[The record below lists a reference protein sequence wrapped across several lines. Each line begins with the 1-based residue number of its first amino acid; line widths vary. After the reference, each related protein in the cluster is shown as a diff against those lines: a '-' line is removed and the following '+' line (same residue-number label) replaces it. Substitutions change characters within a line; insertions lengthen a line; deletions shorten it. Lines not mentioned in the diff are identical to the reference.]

1 MTNLRFSRLLLIQDS
16 EKKTVSYIFI
26 FSLLLGIP
34 QIATMTAAGALLL
47 RDFPPEFLPEL
58 FLYNGFGI
66 SVFSIFL
73 MILIRNRNLK
83 SSLIVITGF
92 LMTGTAVLL
101 GTILLFPEKTSLS
114 ALLFFWTRLENS
126 FLAVGFLLI
135 ANSLLPPRA
144 SRRLLGLTASGQVLS
159 LIAGG
164 LLIPLFLD
172 RATPVH
178 LLWFSLLAYIVLFFH
193 VFNFPDVKKT
203 DFMIPSRKRDFS
215 FVFWIFLTIGVMYL
229 LYYTVD
235 SAFLGVIDSNI
246 TDPEQI
252 GKFLAGFWVVVG
264 IIALLFKTL
273 ITGRFLHRFGLV
285 PGLVLPSLVL
295 IVLLGCYFFIFG
307 SDKGAVFILIV
318 VIKAVERI
326 LDGSL
331 FIPAFYGFFQGLVP
345 GKRQKTQ
352 LLAESLIGQGAAG
365 VAGILFLFFRQGDF
379 FDLRVILAM
388 SAFFG
393 LLLIVS
399 ALITHG
405 KYHKLMEDYLNPLR
419 TNTWKGE
426 DDENSVDDN
435 QNRKNILPLW
445 PTMMRVKNN
454 NGELDTV
461 SWQKAFQTQVQ
472 VAIALK
478 RELPLFPDFEPLLD
492 AWFFEW
498 DRMEEILIRIVQ
510 GVHKSVD
517 LLDRWKIFKNMPK
530 HEQLIALEGF
540 SRMIP
545 QPWKNPVT
553 SILAGEEAFLIQKS
567 ARGFDM
573 DEPFASFFTGD
584 NKRLSPWTR
593 KIIKMVR
600 AGDYKNEWNSY
611 SYLSI
616 MRQSEFFG
624 HFPYEY
630 LHELLPEISKRTFQ
644 PGEEVLT
651 EGDKGESMHIQSL
664 GTSHVHLK
672 KSIIATLGVG
682 ECFGELSSILPER
695 RSATILADTVV
706 HTLELSGETF
716 LNFLDSHPSALKK
729 IQLVLY
735 GRLKKFVKVGGSTIF
750 NKIIGTETNSG
761 EIFDLLM
768 AHPVF
773 SKLSMDI
780 IHNLSVNSWEYILQ
794 KGEELIPG
802 EIENTDGLYLL
813 VSGKV
818 SESWGRTELSE
829 KNPGAFPGIH
839 LLVDK
844 SFFRVGIR
852 AIEVSRLVQISR
864 SAYLGFLSENPYF
877 QMVLTKELV
886 CINRE
891 LLKQHC

>member
-1 MTNLRFSRLLLIQDS
+1 MMNLRFSRLLLIQDS

-34 QIATMTAAGALLL
+34 QIATMTAASALLL

-92 LMTGTAVLL
+92 LLTGTAVLL
-101 GTILLFPEKTSLS
+101 GAILLFPEKTTLS

-126 FLAVGFLLI
+126 LLAVGFLLI

-172 RATPVH
+172 IATPVH
-178 LLWFSLLAYIVLFFH
+178 LLWFSLLAYIILFFH
-193 VFNFPDVKKT
+193 VFKFPEVKKT

-235 SAFLGVIDSNI
+235 TAFLGVIDSNI

-252 GKFLAGFWVVVG
+252 AKFLAGFWVVVG
-264 IIALLFKTL
+264 IIALLFKTI

-285 PGLVLPSLVL
+285 PGLVLPSFIL
-295 IVLLGCYFFIFG
+295 IILLGCYFLIFG
-307 SDKGAVFILIV
+307 SDKGAVFILII
-318 VIKAVERI
+318 VIKAAERI

-352 LLAESLIGQGAAG
+352 LLAESLVGQGAAG
-365 VAGILFLFFRQGDF
+365 IAGILFLFFRQGDF

-393 LLLIVS
+393 LLLIVA

-405 KYHKLMEDYLNPLR
+405 KYHKLMEEYLNPLR
-419 TNTWKGE
+419 TNIWKGE
-426 DDENSVDDN
+426 KDENPVDN
-435 QNRKNILPLW
+435 NIGKNNLPLW

-454 NGELDTV
+454 NGELDPV

-492 AWFFEW
+492 AWSFEW
-498 DRMEEILIRIVQ
+498 DKMEEILIRIVQ

-517 LLDRWKIFKNMPK
+517 LLDRWKRFKNMSK

-545 QPWKNPVT
+545 QPWKDPVT

-567 ARGFDM
+567 VRGFGM
-573 DEPFASFFTGD
+573 YEPFTSFFTEN
-584 NKRLSPWTR
+584 NKRLSLWTR
-593 KIIKMVR
+593 EIIKMVQ
-600 AGDYKNEWNSY
+600 AGDYENEWNSY
-611 SYLSI
+611 SHLSI

-630 LHELLPEISKRTFQ
+630 LHELLPEISKRTFL
-644 PGEEVLT
+644 PGEKILT

-706 HTLELSGETF
+706 HTLEISGETF
-716 LNFLDSHPSALKK
+716 LKFLDSQPSALKK

-735 GRLKKFVKVGGSTIF
+735 GRLKKFVKVDGSTIF
-750 NKIIGTETNSG
+750 HKITGAETNSG
-761 EIFDLLM
+761 EIFDILM

-773 SKLSMDI
+773 SKLSTDI
-780 IHNLSVNSWEYILQ
+780 VHNLSVNSSEHILQ
-794 KGEELIPG
+794 KGDELFPG

-818 SESWGRTELSE
+818 SESWGKTELSE
-829 KNPGAFPGIH
+829 KNPGAFPGVH

-844 SFFRVGIR
+844 SLFRVRIR
-852 AIEVSRLVQISR
+852 AIKVSRLVQISR